1 MGGVFMKNIGKRLI
15 LVSLILAVVSSIFVF
30 IYLQSLKTPNITVK
44 ERTILVAAET
54 IAPRTVID
62 KKMVKEIKVPDNAI
76 FKDNIVETSNIV
88 GKYSKEII
96 LKDEGFRKDKLI
108 NELNNELSFKIEG
121 NNRGISINVNG
132 STAVSDLIKQG
143 DFVDIIVSLT
153 EKKDG
158 QKIIRAE
165 LSRILL
171 QNIQVLAIDKLLNRD
186 GEQRV
191 AVPTN
196 YLVTLSV
203 PIFDIEKLTLAEDI
217 GTLKLVL
224 RPLIPDYIHKTEG
237 ATWEELILDDN
248 KEMMNLFPEY
258 KTKPAAVSIDKVN
271 ASDNNYK
278 KYTYYVI
285 KQGETLRKIS
295 TAFYG
300 DPAKYVL
307 IKQANGIYDEN
318 LIKAGTGIKIPV
330 LEK

>member
-1 MGGVFMKNIGKRLI
+1 MGGVCMKNTGKRLI

-30 IYLQSLKTPNITVK
+30 IYLQSLKTPEIAVK

-76 FKDNIVETSNIV
+76 FKDYIKEASNIV
-88 GKYSKEII
+88 GKYTKEII
-96 LKDEGFRKDKLI
+96 LKDEGFHKDKLI

-121 NNRGISINVNG
+121 SNRGISINVNG
-132 STAVSDLIKQG
+132 STGVSDLIKQG
-143 DFVDIIVSLT
+143 DFVDIVVYLT

-158 QKIIRAE
+158 QKIIRPD

-171 QNIQVLAIDKLLNRD
+171 QNIQVLAIDKSLNRD

-224 RPLIPDYIHKTEG
+224 RPLIPDYIQKTEG
-237 ATWEELILDDN
+237 ATWQELV
-248 KEMMNLFPEY
+248 PEY
-258 KTKPAAVSIDKVN
+258 KTKPATADKVN
-271 ASDNNYK
+271 VSDNKYD

>member
-1 MGGVFMKNIGKRLI
+1 MKNTGKRLI
-15 LVSLILAVVSSIFVF
+15 LVSFILAVVSSIFIF
-30 IYLQSLKTPNITVK
+30 IYLQSLKTPNIAVK
-44 ERTILVAAET
+44 EITILVATET
-54 IAPRTVID
+54 IAARTVID
-62 KKMVKEIKVPDNAI
+62 KKMVKEIQVPENLI
-76 FKDNIVETSNIV
+76 FKDYISESSNIV
-88 GKYSKEII
+88 GKYTKEII
-96 LKDEGFRKDKLI
+96 LKDEGFHKDKLI

-132 STAVSDLIKQG
+132 STGVSDLIKQG
-143 DFVDIIVSLT
+143 DFVDIVVYLT
-153 EKKDG
+153 EKKDS
-158 QKIIRAE
+158 QKIIRPD

-171 QNIQVLAIDKLLNRD
+171 QNIQVLAIDKSLNRD
-186 GEQRV
+186 DAQTQRV
-191 AVPTN
+191 ASPTN

-224 RPLIPDYIHKTEG
+224 RPLSPDYIQKTEG
-237 ATWEELILDDN
+237 ATWQDLV
-248 KEMMNLFPEY
+248 PEY
-258 KTKPAAVSIDKVN
+258 KTKPVADKVN
-271 ASDNNYK
+271 VSDNKYD

-300 DPAKYVL
+300 DPAKYLL